1 MGNGKVPHRRRRHLQ
16 QQGGQQAQDALM
28 ADDQQMVKM
37 AAVGQRWD
45 KLADAAGKILK
56 AFAVGGGRMLPVG
69 TPGGI
74 VFRIFS
80 LEVAMM
86 THLPVAEK
94 HLIERGMAL
103 TRNSAVAKQQIGRCL
118 GPRQLA
124 IEYFIERR
132 QAQPVRRARAP
143 ERRRAASGALGHGR
157 CITRQRWLRFRHGEL
172 TTIS

>member
-69 TPGGI
+69 TPRRHSFPHLLAGG
-74 VFRIFS
+74 RDDDAS
-80 LEVAMM
+80 
-86 THLPVAEK
+86 P
-94 HLIERGMAL
+94 
-103 TRNSAVAKQQIGRCL
+103 S
-118 GPRQLA
+118 
-124 IEYFIERR
+124 RR
-132 QAQPVRRARAP
+132 KT
-143 ERRRAASGALGHGR
+143 SH
-157 CITRQRWLRFRHGEL
+157 
-172 TTIS
+172 